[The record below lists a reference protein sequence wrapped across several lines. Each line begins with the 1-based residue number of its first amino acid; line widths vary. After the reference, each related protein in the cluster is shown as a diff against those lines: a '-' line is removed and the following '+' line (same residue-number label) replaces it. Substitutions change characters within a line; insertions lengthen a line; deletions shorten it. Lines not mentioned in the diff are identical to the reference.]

1 MGPSRKRLIDSSA
14 TSRRR
19 RPEVVNGNDA
29 INQGFRR
36 LLGYAAPEQA
46 SHDQEPQRVVQGSA
60 DGGAGADRPATRI
73 PMSDQQLGEHLR
85 RRLLDFKDR
94 GY

>member
-1 MGPSRKRLIDSSA
+1 MANPNDS
-14 TSRRR
+14 
-19 RPEVVNGNDA
+19 

-36 LLGYAAPEQA
+36 LLGYAAPEQ
-46 SHDQEPQRVVQGSA
+46 SSSEPEPQRAAQGSA
-60 DGGAGADRPATRI
+60 DGGAGADRPATMT